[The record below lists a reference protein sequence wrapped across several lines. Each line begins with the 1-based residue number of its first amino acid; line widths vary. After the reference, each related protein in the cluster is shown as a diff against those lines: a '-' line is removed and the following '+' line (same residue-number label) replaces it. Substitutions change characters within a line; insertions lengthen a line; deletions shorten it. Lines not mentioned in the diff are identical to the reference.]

1 MLKNNNQ
8 MDQNN
13 NYCSTCS
20 LACWIGL
27 TLHTLL
33 LIATDVDDNYR
44 ASYFHLFLGVWNLQ

>member
-13 NYCSTCS
+13 NCCSTCS

-44 ASYFHLFLGVWNLQ
+44 ASYFHLFLGV